1 MYRAFVDEQD
11 ERLMNGNGPRQIVS
25 QADLLLH
32 KVFSNPMNRGKE
44 IVTDPVF
51 QAFIE
56 KNRLRP
62 KGFKRRRNDYLPTV
76 PVDDEVMVFERTY
89 KLEERLFEAMQP
101 QEGFQIALT

>member
-1 MYRAFVDEQD
+1 MYKAFHDEQD
-11 ERLMNGNGPRQIVS
+11 ERMMNGNGPRQIVS

-56 KNRLRP
+56 KNRLLP
-62 KGFKRRRNDYLPTV
+62 KGAKRRKK
-76 PVDDEVMVFERTY
+76 E
-89 KLEERLFEAMQP
+89 
-101 QEGFQIALT
+101 